1 MSSSEAASVA
11 GRADTLLWGARL
23 QQPRGEEAHGLD
35 HLNLLRLFE
44 AFRDGDRCAYLVTE
58 LCASG
63 SLAERLEQQR
73 RRDPKQARLW
83 GVIFPHLE

>member
-1 MSSSEAASVA
+1 VFLSHP
-11 GRADTLLWGARL
+11 GA
-23 QQPRGEEAHGLD
+23 PRGLD

-73 RRDPKQARLW
+73 RTAQPMPSRC
-83 GVIFPHLE
+83 